1 MPGQTLKVPG
11 IWGYRISRQSGQK
24 LSRFISP
31 KHQSPLPHSKY
42 SRYAISVRG
51 WVYPSPTVRPE
62 GLCQWQIP
70 MTPSGIQTATFRL
83 VVQRLNRLRYEVI
96 NCTRRK
102 EMSSL
107 STTKYTLLC
116 SQGLPVPSVLRSMS
130 AGHTLTF
137 HFFKIH
143 INIFVPSTRIYSKLF
158 LRFRYS
164 G

>member
-1 MPGQTLKVPG
+1 MPGQTLRVQG
-11 IWGYRISRQSGQK
+11 FEATEFQDNRDRNLAGSSALSTSRLYPQEIF
-24 LSRFISP
+24 LVR
-31 KHQSPLPHSKY
+31 
-42 SRYAISVRG
+42 ISVRG

-143 INIFVPSTRIYSKLF
+143 INIFVPSTHIYSKLF

-164 G
+164 S